1 MKNFKK
7 VIAIIL
13 CVVTIIGGF
22 TLMVSAKEEIGGEG
36 WVELVCDTDQK
47 VTFNLLLSIMLL
59 TIVEPFS
66 FSISAFWRLIRSRA
80 ALAVI

>member
-47 VTFNLLLSIMLL
+47 VTFN
-59 TIVEPFS
+59 FS
-66 FSISAFWRLIRSRA
+66 YFP
-80 ALAVI
+80 